1 MSPSS
6 SRFADDFVV
15 RILSSGSHE
24 VAIFAVLFPSSRS
37 GIPEKKEHIEK
48 HTKKTMIQIL

>member
-24 VAIFAVLFPSSRS
+24 VAIFTVLFPSSRS

>member
-1 MSPSS
+1 MSPST

-24 VAIFAVLFPSSRS
+24 VAIFPFLFPFSSS
-37 GIPEKKEHIEK
+37 GIPEKKEHVEK
-48 HTKKTMIQIL
+48 HTKKTMILIL

>member
-24 VAIFAVLFPSSRS
+24 VAKFMVIFPPSRS
-37 GIPEKKEHIEK
+37 GIPEKKEQIEK